1 MLIKVY
7 LNKQTKQ
14 VGLQMGLGSC
24 SMHKWMKDKVWHM
37 KNIKRVTVLPEKN
50 IVKFHEIFHEIF
62 HAKKIHEILHH

>member
-1 MLIKVY
+1 
-7 LNKQTKQ
+7 
-14 VGLQMGLGSC
+14 
-24 SMHKWMKDKVWHM
+24 M